1 MSQAEAT
8 WTRERMGSFP
18 YDPSYRCLWP
28 WRCPAGGESREWYDL
43 TSLILT
49 LPGQR
54 LLQEIRGREQDRA
67 TASRLS
73 QDLQA
78 ALQVSSSTAVCPSLS
93 ARPPCLCQAPGL
105 PGPAAPTDHQP
116 AVLSSLPRTTSCRQK
131 PTAAPWVP
139 PRQARPPRG
148 PEWLPC
154 RRASRP
160 R

>member
-28 WRCPAGGESREWYDL
+28 WRCPAGGESHEWYDL

-78 ALQVSSSTAVCPSLS
+78 ALQVSGSLLI
-93 ARPPCLCQAPGL
+93 RPPALPL
-105 PGPAAPTDHQP
+105 PGAW
-116 AVLSSLPRTTSCRQK
+116 SPRPGC
-131 PTAAPWVP
+131 PH
-139 PRQARPPRG
+139 
-148 PEWLPC
+148 
-154 RRASRP
+154 
-160 R
+160 